1 MEAGMLNLRLYWLA
15 VVAVFILA
23 ACAPIS
29 VNKCYEEFSYDDSG
43 RVKKV
48 YKECIQQ
55 VPEKTSPIHL
65 KNKELYD

>member
-1 MEAGMLNLRLYWLA
+1 MLILRFFCLTA
-15 VVAVFILA
+15 VAVFILA

-55 VPEKTSPIHL
+55 VPEKTTAIHL
-65 KNKELYD
+65 KNKDLYD